1 MGTSPI
7 PFFDNTY
14 IKGIIMFNTY
24 QAGTDLAF
32 SVMVGNERVRIVFE
46 GKTTGSSVY
55 MTRDPKLQK
64 AIESHYWFNDK
75 FFLAESVD
83 EKKEAAEA
91 KKKAAA
97 KAKKKVADEKK
108 THVVT
113 DVEDAK
119 DYLAETFGVSRSKM
133 KTKEDILAIAKE
145 KGVELEGLE

>member
-1 MGTSPI
+1 
-7 PFFDNTY
+7 
-14 IKGIIMFNTY
+14 MFNKY
-24 QAGTDLAF
+24 QSGTDLAF
-32 SVMVGNERVRIVFE
+32 SVMVGNERMRILFE
-46 GKTTGSSVY
+46 GKSTGSSVY
-55 MTRDPKLQK
+55 ITRDPKVQK
-64 AIESHYWFNDK
+64 AIESHYWFKDK
-75 FFLAESVD
+75 FFLAESID

-97 KAKKKVADEKK
+97 KAKKKVAEEKK

-119 DYLAETFGVSRSKM
+119 DYLAETYGVSRSKM

>member
-1 MGTSPI
+1 
-7 PFFDNTY
+7 
-14 IKGIIMFNTY
+14 MFNKY

-32 SVMVGNERVRIVFE
+32 SVMVGDERMRIVFE
-46 GKTTGSSVY
+46 GKSTGSSFY
-55 MTRDPKLQK
+55 MTRDPKVQK

-75 FFLAESVD
+75 FFLVESID

-97 KAKKKVADEKK
+97 KTKKKVDDEKK

-119 DYLAETFGVSRSKM
+119 DYLAETYGVSRSKM
-133 KTKEDILAIAKE
+133 KTKEDILAISKE

>member
-1 MGTSPI
+1 
-7 PFFDNTY
+7 
-14 IKGIIMFNTY
+14 MFNKY
-24 QAGTDLAF
+24 QSGTDLAF
-32 SVMVGNERVRIVFE
+32 SVMVGNERMRILFE
-46 GKTTGSSVY
+46 GKSTGSSVY
-55 MTRDPKLQK
+55 MTRDPKVQK

-75 FFLAESVD
+75 FFLVESID

-97 KAKKKVADEKK
+97 KAKKKVADDKK

-113 DVEDAK
+113 DIEDAK

-133 KTKEDILAIAKE
+133 KTKEDILDIAKE

>member
-1 MGTSPI
+1 
-7 PFFDNTY
+7 
-14 IKGIIMFNTY
+14 MFNTY

-32 SVMVGNERVRIVFE
+32 SVMVGNERMRIVFE
-46 GKTTGSSVY
+46 GKTMGSSVY
-55 MTRDPKLQK
+55 LTRDPKVQK

-75 FFLAESVD
+75 FFLAESID

-97 KAKKKVADEKK
+97 KTKKKVDEKK
-108 THVVT
+108 THIVT

-119 DYLAETFGVSRSKM
+119 EYLAEAFGVSRSKM
-133 KTKEDILAIAKE
+133 KTKDDILAIAKE

>member
-1 MGTSPI
+1 
-7 PFFDNTY
+7 
-14 IKGIIMFNTY
+14 MFNKY
-24 QAGTDLAF
+24 QSGTDLAF
-32 SVMVGNERVRIVFE
+32 SVMVGNERMRILFE
-46 GKTTGSSVY
+46 GKSTGSSVY
-55 MTRDPKLQK
+55 MTRDPKVQK

-75 FFLAESVD
+75 FFLVESID
-83 EKKEAAEA
+83 DKKEAAEA

-97 KAKKKVADEKK
+97 KAKKKVAEEKK

-119 DYLAETFGVSRSKM
+119 DYLAETYGVSRSKM

>member
-1 MGTSPI
+1 
-7 PFFDNTY
+7 
-14 IKGIIMFNTY
+14 MFNKY

-32 SVMVGNERVRIVFE
+32 SVMVGDERMRIVFD
-46 GKTTGSSVY
+46 GKTMGSSVY
-55 MTRDPKLQK
+55 MTRDPKVQK

-75 FFLAESVD
+75 FFLAESID

-91 KKKAAA
+91 KKRAAA

-119 DYLAETFGVSRSKM
+119 DYLAETYGVSRSKM
-133 KTKEDILAIAKE
+133 KTKEEILAVAQE
-145 KGVELEGLE
+145 HGVELEGLK

>member
-1 MGTSPI
+1 
-7 PFFDNTY
+7 
-14 IKGIIMFNTY
+14 MFNKY

-32 SVMVGNERVRIVFE
+32 SVMVGDERMRIVFE
-46 GKTTGSSVY
+46 GKTMGNSVY
-55 MTRDPKLQK
+55 MTRDPNVQK

-75 FFLAESVD
+75 FFLAESID
-83 EKKEAAEA
+83 EKKEAAEE

-97 KAKKKVADEKK
+97 KTKKKVADEKK

-119 DYLAETFGVSRSKM
+119 DYLAETYGVSRSKM

-145 KGVELEGLE
+145 KCVELEGLE

>member
-1 MGTSPI
+1 
-7 PFFDNTY
+7 
-14 IKGIIMFNTY
+14 MFNKY

-32 SVMVGNERVRIVFE
+32 SVMVGDERMRIVFE
-46 GKTTGSSVY
+46 GKTMGSSIY
-55 MTRDPKLQK
+55 MTRDPKVQK

-75 FFLAESVD
+75 FFLAESID
-83 EKKEAAEA
+83 EKK
-91 KKKAAA
+91 KGAA

-119 DYLAETFGVSRSKM
+119 DYLAETYCVSRSKM
-133 KTKEDILAIAKE
+133 KTKEDILAIANE